1 MTRGEPE
8 RADLGESDGAEMGA
22 KRRLEPNPG
31 NNCFGC
37 GGANEFGMKL
47 AFELDEEARRTRGK
61 FVLGPRFAGGAG
73 FAHGG
78 IIAVLLDEAMGKISK
93 LSEERAVTAELNIE
107 YRKPVPVDA
116 EIVVSGWQED
126 EKGRNRLRIGEIHDA
141 QGNLL
146 ARGRGRFV
154 VVGQPLDAKA

>member
-1 MTRGEPE
+1 M
-8 RADLGESDGAEMGA
+8 A
-22 KRRLEPNPG
+22 KLVLEPNPA

-37 GGANEFGMKL
+37 GGANDFGMKL
-47 AFELDEEARRTRGK
+47 AFELDQDERRAKGI
-61 FVLGPRFAGGAG
+61 FVLGPRYAGGAG

-93 LSEERAVTAELNIE
+93 LNDERAVTAELNIE

-126 EKGRNRLRIGEIHDA
+126 EKGRNRFRVGEIHDT

-154 VVGQPLDAKA
+154 VVGQPVAAES

>member
-1 MTRGEPE
+1 MV
-8 RADLGESDGAEMGA
+8 A
-22 KRRLEPNPG
+22 KLILEPNPA

-37 GGANEFGMKL
+37 GGANDSGMKL
-47 AFELDEEARRTRGK
+47 RFELDQDARRATGK
-61 FVLGPRFAGGAG
+61 FILGQRYAGGAG

-78 IIAVLLDEAMGKISK
+78 VIAILLDEVMGKISK
-93 LSEERAVTAELNIE
+93 LTEERAVTAEMSIE

-116 EIVVSGWQED
+116 EITVTGWQEV
-126 EKGRNRLRIGEIHDA
+126 EKGRNRFRTGEIHDA

-154 VVGQPLDAKA
+154 VVAQPVAAASSS

>member
-1 MTRGEPE
+1 M
-8 RADLGESDGAEMGA
+8 SA
-22 KRRLEPNPG
+22 KLVLAPNPA

-37 GGANEFGMKL
+37 GGANDFGMKL
-47 AFELDEEARRTRGK
+47 TFEVDRETGRASGK
-61 FVLGPRFAGGAG
+61 FVLGPRYGGGAG
-73 FAHGG
+73 FVHGG
-78 IIAVLLDEAMGKISK
+78 VIAVLLDEVMGKISK

-107 YRKPVPVDA
+107 YRKPVPTDA

-126 EKGRNRLRIGEIHDA
+126 EKGRNRFRVGEIHDA

-154 VVGQPLDAKA
+154 VIGQPVASAR